1 VCERRLLPR
10 SSGEDSSSFVAQRER
25 ERERERQGLL
35 ARRVDEDSTILVAL
49 IRRKER
55 GVRRVEDARR
65 RNVLM

>member
-1 VCERRLLPR
+1 MRGDCSRGVRERIQ
-10 SSGEDSSSFVAQRER
+10 VASLRTERER
-25 ERERERQGLL
+25 ERERERDFLRGVWTRIQ
-35 ARRVDEDSTILVAL
+35 RLVVL